1 MSYGSGA
8 YGELPYGGLPE
19 DAEPIDRVFDADQ
32 VVLAQLPPHTSFDG
46 RGYESYRWSDED
58 APAPVAGLNIPTTQY
73 LRAQHPPLWALEGRA
88 FESPGFP
95 EVLEYTID
103 YLSVLVVNP
112 EPPPLALLHG
122 AVWEEGSKPLPYTRY
137 DQVYEQSYRVAD
149 DSYDV
154 YELYV
159 GEGSAP
165 DFDDSAQPV
174 SSAATLA
181 GLSYSPTPPGT
192 GDTLDLYI
200 VVRKRNKYNLH
211 SFNVLSYVLTI
222 DSGGAEVTPDPSAPI
237 DVVVY
242 EGSDNT
248 EVLVVAKYVNTD
260 DGANAA
266 DKWEVYISN
275 GVDPVP
281 GTDAPVYEA
290 DMEFFGEEAGLT
302 TTIEL
307 DSSIVAGDTIHV
319 IVTALRSSDDARGNS
334 AAVQYTISSALEIV
348 ESELFGGDVYIKRG
362 VDSSDEL
369 DLTTLVA
376 NGLVNWFD
384 MSDDDYL
391 TGSPDITQ
399 IDDKIGSVALTRSSG
414 GGAHDASRDSIN
426 GRQALYLP
434 NRLVNFEDAA
444 YSDITAEPLFAMG
457 VVKFDPTPIS
467 GQLQHFFYIQYS
479 GGTADSHIYGFARHI
494 PSLRISWNV
503 KPAENATES
512 GMSDIAGNSFLVEL
526 RATAADDRG
535 LRVNGAAEQTNTA
548 TRIDTVNAWDY
559 LALGNF
565 FSDTSDAPIWHG
577 EWLIFNQIPN
587 DSILVQLRQYMNSRW
602 GVAVDGTLPS

>member
-103 YLSVLVVNP
+103 YLSELVVNP

-319 IVTALRSSDDARGNS
+319 IVTALRDSDSARGNA
-334 AAVQYTISSALEIV
+334 AAVQYTIATDLEIV

-362 VDSSDEL
+362 VDSAFEYSDISGLATWL
-369 DLTTLVA
+369 DP
-376 NGLVNWFD
+376 
-384 MSDDDYL
+384 SDDTYL
-391 TGSPDITQ
+391 TGTPVTQ
-399 IDDKIGSVALTRSSG
+399 WDARVGSASLALSFGTINRG
-414 GGAHDASRDSIN
+414 TIN
-426 GRQALYLP
+426 GRQCLTSTATWVLFD
-434 NRLVNFEDAA
+434 NA
-444 YSDITAEPLFAMG
+444 YPDLSAWEPFYG
-457 VVKFDPTPIS
+457 IIVVQWGTSTTQRPFRIS
-467 GQLQHFFYIQYS
+467 YS
-479 GGTADSHIYGFARHI
+479 GDIINTHYRLDLTGAGGAQAF
-494 PSLRISWNV
+494 LLKNNV
-503 KPAENATES
+503 NATKAPVTGLS
-512 GMSDIAGNSFLVEL
+512 AHGSLMLVEF
-526 RATAADDRG
+526 RATDDDDRG
-535 LRVNGAAEQTNTA
+535 LRLDGNVTESTNAVSEADGAGTPDRLEIPQTGGADMKVGDFVIYN
-548 TRIDTVNAWDY
+548 RI
-559 LALGNF
+559 
-565 FSDTSDAPIWHG
+565 PEPG
-577 EWLIFNQIPN
+577 ERIQI
-587 DSILVQLRQYMNSRW
+587 RQKAVERW
-602 GVAVDGTLPS
+602 GVTGYTP